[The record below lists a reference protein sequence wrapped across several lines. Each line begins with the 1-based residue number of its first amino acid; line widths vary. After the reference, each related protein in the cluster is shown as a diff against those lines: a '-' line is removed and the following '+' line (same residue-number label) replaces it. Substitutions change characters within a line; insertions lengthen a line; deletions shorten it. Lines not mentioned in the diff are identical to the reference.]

1 MEGVDDQN
9 LLLGIRK
16 HVDSVHPQ
24 DHYKDEELRDWM
36 AAAAY
41 TIAESKP

>member
-1 MEGVDDQN
+1 MEGVDDET
-9 LLLGIRK
+9 LLRAIRK
-16 HVDSVHPQ
+16 HVDSVHPL
-24 DHYKDEELRDWM
+24 DPYRDEELRDWM